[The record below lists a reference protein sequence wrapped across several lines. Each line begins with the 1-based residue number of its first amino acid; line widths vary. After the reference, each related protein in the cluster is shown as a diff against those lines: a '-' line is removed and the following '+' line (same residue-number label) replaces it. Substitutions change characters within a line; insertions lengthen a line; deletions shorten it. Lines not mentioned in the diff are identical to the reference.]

1 MADNSK
7 PGLGGAGA
15 KAIAAAAAAPS
26 AESDRRDPDL
36 SAIEPS
42 DGFVALDIGALSLL
56 AGDDP
61 NSAPTQ
67 PLVKSFSRKGSQRNG
82 GGGDATLPGEL
93 TSSTRFDSNSATV
106 FFGKKI
112 PILDGR
118 DLNAFDDLYISG
130 GPGEKPTIVVHVA
143 GDGGQNGHFTAAPTA
158 TPPGGKCRRIAR
170 RHSPWLD
177 PRRVLFVFATLW
189 GVSFLF
195 WGVFRLGPIIL
206 FDGEIDSFNSLEVI
220 FCEVGLP
227 AASGDPRG
235 GNTEMGSNG
244 FSGGPEDVAR
254 RNPKEIAGVLGRC
267 SHGRISECIE
277 YQRIFFCCLLYDL
290 H

>member
-93 TSSTRFDSNSATV
+93 TSSTRFDSNS
-106 FFGKKI
+106 
-112 PILDGR
+112 
-118 DLNAFDDLYISG
+118 G

-177 PRRVLFVFATLW
+177 PRRVLFVFATL
-189 GVSFLF
+189 S
-195 WGVFRLGPIIL
+195 
-206 FDGEIDSFNSLEVI
+206 S
-220 FCEVGLP
+220 
-227 AASGDPRG
+227 
-235 GNTEMGSNG
+235 MGTL
-244 FSGGPEDVAR
+244 
-254 RNPKEIAGVLGRC
+254 I
-267 SHGRISECIE
+267 
-277 YQRIFFCCLLYDL
+277 LLYFTLSMGKMTQGDSDA
-290 H
+290 